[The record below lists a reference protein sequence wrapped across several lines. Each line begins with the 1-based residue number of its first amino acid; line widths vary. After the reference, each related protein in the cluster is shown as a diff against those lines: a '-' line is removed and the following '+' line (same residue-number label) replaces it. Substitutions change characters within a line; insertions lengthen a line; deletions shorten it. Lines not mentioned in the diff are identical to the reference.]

1 MDRVRAADIER
12 ATAIILKHFAL
23 LLAERDDAD
32 NDLIE
37 KLMTEKDILVA
48 AIAGLEK
55 SRDALRTYAAEL
67 RAECEYVR
75 SQGNVY
81 YSYEQIAECRANS
94 RRPTTPPTARTTSH
108 CRGCRRENM
117 PILLA
122 SPAAASQDARLWPV
136 LRPGPASGI
145 HADAR

>member
-81 YSYEQIAECRANS
+81 YSYEQIAECRACEFAPPDHALDCPHNKPLPGV
-94 RRPTTPPTARTTSH
+94 PT
-108 CRGCRRENM
+108 
-117 PILLA
+117 
-122 SPAAASQDARLWPV
+122 
-136 LRPGPASGI
+136 
-145 HADAR
+145 